1 MNGKRAALAL
11 LLLLL
16 AAPMMA
22 QYNIKKLMDEGRR
35 SLDQGYYVVAL
46 QIFQRVVGLRPDKNE
61 ARYLSAL
68 SKYHLEDYK
77 GAENDCFRELSA

>member
-46 QIFQRVVGLRPDKNE
+46 QDIPACGRLA
-61 ARYLSAL
+61 ARQ
-68 SKYHLEDYK
+68 E
-77 GAENDCFRELSA
+77 